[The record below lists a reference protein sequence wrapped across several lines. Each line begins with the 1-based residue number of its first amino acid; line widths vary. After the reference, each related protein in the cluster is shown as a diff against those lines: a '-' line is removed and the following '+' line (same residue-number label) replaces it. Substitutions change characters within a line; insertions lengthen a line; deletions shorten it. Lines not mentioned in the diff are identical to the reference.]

1 MPRLLHITDSFEYTG
16 GIRSYIKQVSDLLAR
31 RGWEV
36 ETFSPPGPGGD
47 LRSHFSRWAGWRHLA
62 EVRET
67 VDRFR
72 PDLLHAHSLSLRL
85 SPLPLRAA
93 RERRIPVLMT
103 VHDFNHVCPRKWMI
117 RPDGETCD
125 DGFGLHCL
133 VRNCPGSRSGLAWL
147 PYNGL
152 RWLKTALHRRM
163 LRAWVDR
170 FITPSSVL
178 GHWMASSLPTDRVTT
193 VPNFVH
199 PPEGPSGTEGERAG
213 LLFVGRLSKE
223 KGVDQLIKALPLIRE
238 RVPGAGLTVVGDGPD
253 RALLEH
259 LARQQGVE
267 AAVTFTGPV
276 DNHLLGN
283 YYRGSIA
290 CVLPSLWMENC
301 PVTAL
306 ESLSHGTPLLAS
318 DLGGLPEIV
327 NDEVNGLLFPPGDH
341 QRLAQQAVRLLLD
354 RELAGQL
361 GAAALETFQR
371 DYSPDAHFT
380 RLSALYEVLIG

>member
-1 MPRLLHITDSFEYTG
+1 
-16 GIRSYIKQVSDLLAR
+16 
-31 RGWEV
+31 
-36 ETFSPPGPGGD
+36 
-47 LRSHFSRWAGWRHLA
+47 
-62 EVRET
+62 
-67 VDRFR
+67 
-72 PDLLHAHSLSLRL
+72 
-85 SPLPLRAA
+85 
-93 RERRIPVLMT
+93 
-103 VHDFNHVCPRKWMI
+103 
-117 RPDGETCD
+117 
-125 DGFGLHCL
+125 
-133 VRNCPGSRSGLAWL
+133 
-147 PYNGL
+147 
-152 RWLKTALHRRM
+152 
-163 LRAWVDR
+163 
-170 FITPSSVL
+170 
-178 GHWMASSLPTDRVTT
+178 
-193 VPNFVH
+193 
-199 PPEGPSGTEGERAG
+199 
-213 LLFVGRLSKE
+213 VGRLSKE

-276 DNHLLGN
+276 DNHLLGD